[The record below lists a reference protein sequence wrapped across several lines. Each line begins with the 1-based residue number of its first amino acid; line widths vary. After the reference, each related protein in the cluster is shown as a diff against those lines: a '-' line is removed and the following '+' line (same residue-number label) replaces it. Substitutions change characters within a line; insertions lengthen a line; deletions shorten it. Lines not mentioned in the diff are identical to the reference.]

1 MACVRSLPTL
11 SFSVDINFKS
21 LEDVGIYV
29 ETSVAEYKRKIVVG
43 VTGSLAV
50 LGLWN
55 PEKALFCDRQS
66 ENTNNTETWH
76 CCLTLQS
83 LSAFQYRFFLAELIE
98 NMGENP
104 VSLSLKI
111 LAWESRLKPREFTPT
126 GNFHLV
132 SALDNLNT
140 DKDTEIHTEFGVLGV
155 TPNKPECS
163 QKEDTLIYQTGSS
176 TRKLSCLQYPSSS
189 RTSYSSVVSRSYPVP
204 MSTLEI
210 NRCRIHRGEQ
220 PECCGT
226 LYKLGDDVTFFIET
240 SDVENT
246 SVEIQF
252 YQQHLESSGNDT
264 KISSSTPLKFIGSAR
279 FGPFVDTYGRKAA
292 QILNSSL
299 APVGDLRVRYLIIYP
314 MIKPLSPCLEVTY
327 QHHWKKRASAVDIGH
342 RGMGTSFFQPE
353 EKQYKNN
360 DFVQH
365 DNCKPSFSV
374 TLF

>member
-1 MACVRSLPTL
+1 MACVRSHPTL

-29 ETSVAEYKRKIVVG
+29 ETSVFEYKRKIVVG
-43 VTGSLAV
+43 VTGSLNV

-55 PEKALFCDRQS
+55 PEKALFCEQ
-66 ENTNNTETWH
+66 
-76 CCLTLQS
+76 
-83 LSAFQYRFFLAELIE
+83 LIE
-98 NMGENP
+98 NMDENA
-104 VSLSLKI
+104 VSLNLKI

-126 GNFHLV
+126 GNNFHLV

-140 DKDTEIHTEFGVLGV
+140 DKDTEIHMEFGVFGV

-163 QKEDTLIYQTGSS
+163 QKEDTLVYQTGSS
-176 TRKLSCLQYPSSS
+176 TPKLSCLQYPSSS

-299 APVGDLRVRYLIIYP
+299 SPVGDLRGRSLGN
-314 MIKPLSPCLEVTY
+314 TY
-327 QHHWKKRASAVDIGH
+327 NFNG
-342 RGMGTSFFQPE
+342 
-353 EKQYKNN
+353 
-360 DFVQH
+360 
-365 DNCKPSFSV
+365 
-374 TLF
+374 